1 MFVEKKIEK
10 EAAPSQLKVGLL
22 SNELLTDY
30 FPTLL
35 WAPIFRQ
42 SSVPNTWNYIYP
54 SKHF

>member
-22 SNELLTDY
+22 SNGLLTDY

-35 WAPIFRQ
+35 
-42 SSVPNTWNYIYP
+42 
-54 SKHF
+54 